1 MVLEKTSNFL
11 DVVVFEYVVYLFP
24 LFWLIPSF
32 QRLDPMLHGLGDI
45 EMDTTRGHVMN
56 S

>member
-24 LFWLIPSF
+24 LF
-32 QRLDPMLHGLGDI
+32 
-45 EMDTTRGHVMN
+45 
-56 S
+56 